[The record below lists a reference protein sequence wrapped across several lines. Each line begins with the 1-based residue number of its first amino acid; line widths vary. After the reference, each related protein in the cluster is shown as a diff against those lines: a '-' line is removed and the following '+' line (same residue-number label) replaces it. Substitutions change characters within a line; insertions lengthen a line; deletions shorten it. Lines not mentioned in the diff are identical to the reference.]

1 MKKDNMDF
9 MEFKTKFNKL
19 LDENA
24 KVNRLNKLARKFY
37 KVMGY
42 EVREGYDF
50 SASKDTRALM
60 CYRMAEIAYEEF
72 VGYIPEDLELELEDE

>member
-1 MKKDNMDF
+1 
-9 MEFKTKFNKL
+9 MEFETFKNKFNKM
-19 LDENA
+19 LDDRETF
-24 KVNRLNKLARKFY
+24 NRLNKLARRFY

-60 CYRMAEIAYEEF
+60 CYRMAELAYQEF
-72 VGYIPEDLELELEDE
+72 VGDIPNNLEDE

>member
-1 MKKDNMDF
+1 
-9 MEFKTKFNKL
+9 MEFETFKNKFNKM
-19 LDENA
+19 LDDRETFH
-24 KVNRLNKLARKFY
+24 RLNKLARKFY

-60 CYRMAEIAYEEF
+60 CYRMAKLAHEEF
-72 VGYIPEDLELELEDE
+72 VGYIPEDLDLEDE

>member
-1 MKKDNMDF
+1 MDS
-9 MEFKTKFNKL
+9 ETFKNKFNKM
-19 LDENA
+19 LDDRETFH
-24 KVNRLNKLARKFY
+24 RLNKLARKFY

-60 CYRMAEIAYEEF
+60 CYRMAELAYQEF
-72 VGYIPEDLELELEDE
+72 VGDTPNNLEDE